1 MAQPV
6 REFARGDG
14 PGVITPDGCAVE
26 FYSLLHAEGEPEIV
40 HRAAGDGAS
49 ILELGCG
56 AGRMTHPLIDLGHAV
71 TAVDESPEMLEK
83 VHGATKVRSSIEN
96 LHLSRRFD
104 AVLLASQLVNVP
116 DDALRRELLA
126 ACRRH
131 VRDGGHVI
139 VQRSPASWFDVKP
152 RTRIRGGIAYRIA
165 ELEPLDGGR
174 MKMTMIYTVG
184 DRSWTHAFT
193 TRVLEDPELETELKS
208 TGLTLEEYL
217 TPDHSWLS
225 ARPI

>member
-1 MAQPV
+1 MTQAV
-6 REFARGDG
+6 RGFAHGDG

-26 FYSLLHAEGEPEIV
+26 FYALLHAEGEPEIV
-40 HRAAGDGAS
+40 HEAAGEGAT

-56 AGRMTHPLIDLGHAV
+56 AGRITHPLIELGHTV

-116 DDALRRELLA
+116 DDVLRRELLA

-131 VRDGGHVI
+131 VRDGGQVI
-139 VQRSPASWFDVKP
+139 VQRSPASWFEVKP
-152 RTRIRGGIAYRIA
+152 RTRIRGGVAYRIA
-165 ELEPLDGGR
+165 DLERLDGGR
-174 MKMTMIYTVG
+174 VSMTMVYSVG
-184 DRSWTHAFT
+184 DRSWRHAFT
-193 TRVLEDPELETELKS
+193 TRVLDDAELETELKS
-208 TGLTLEEYL
+208 TGLVLERYL
-217 TPDHSWLS
+217 TADHSWLS
-225 ARPI
+225 ARPA